1 MSDDRI
7 YKKIYSQVGKIS
19 EREVWRYA
27 GYMGVPDSSQ
37 DELKS
42 VFDEVVSE
50 LDGAFSYQVCYRRLP
65 LEWEMD
71 DSTGAISPKLPFSY
85 TSDSLNKCLA
95 GSDEIII
102 FAATI
107 GPAIDKKILFYEKT
121 AATKALIAQAYGA
134 ERVEALCD
142 TFCEEMRAQLRDEGK
157 IMTPRFSP
165 GYGDWSLEVQKE
177 YFTVLDIYHQIGVS
191 LGDSLLMRPSK
202 SVTAIFGI
210 KTGGAEECVDEHTTG
225 EKCSMC
231 SKEDCVYRKL

>member
-7 YKKIYSQVGKIS
+7 YKKIYSQVGEIS

-27 GYMGVPDSSQ
+27 GYMGVPDNSQ

-42 VFDEVVSE
+42 LFDEVVSE
-50 LDGAFSYQVCYRRLP
+50 LDGAFLYQVCYRRLP
-65 LEWEMD
+65 LNWLMD
-71 DSTGAISPKLPFSY
+71 EAQKSVPTLPFTY
-85 TSDSLNKCLA
+85 TSDSLNKCLL

-107 GPAIDKKILFYEKT
+107 GPAIDKKILLYEKT
-121 AATKALIAQAYGA
+121 AATKALLAQAYGA

-142 TFCEEMRAQLRDEGK
+142 TFCEGMRAQLQSEGK
-157 IMTPRFSP
+157 SMTPRFSP
-165 GYGDWSLEVQKE
+165 GYGDWSLEVQRE

-210 KTGGAEECVDEHTTG
+210 KSGGAEECVDEHTAG

-231 SKEDCVYRKL
+231 SKEDCVYRKT